1 MNQNKIKYETLKL
14 KLNEVNKN
22 IEDANNKLDTLM
34 KNLDKG
40 ISTAYSTKDKY
51 NQTQSG
57 LESISTNI
65 EIKYIPE
72 IENIIKKI
80 A

>member
-51 NQTQSG
+51 KQTQSG
-57 LESISTNI
+57 LKSISTNI